1 MVLVGA
7 YQLILTISRWKVWIH
22 CEIELNVFFLR
33 KRQLSLLYEYIEKYK
48 SQKNE

>member
-22 CEIELNVFFLR
+22 CEIELNVFF
-33 KRQLSLLYEYIEKYK
+33 KEKGNYHYYMYIEKYK